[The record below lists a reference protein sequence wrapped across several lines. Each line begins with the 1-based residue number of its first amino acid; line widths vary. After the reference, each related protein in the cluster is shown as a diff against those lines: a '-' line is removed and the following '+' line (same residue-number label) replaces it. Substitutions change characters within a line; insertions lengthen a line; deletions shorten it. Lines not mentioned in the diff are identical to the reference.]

1 MSSVQTERESWV
13 SCPGSPRSK
22 KLTFSSSSLDV
33 LCRCAQSGQQMTAH
47 CSSGDAAG
55 CWCHSCCVRSGIS
68 RLLLLSP
75 LLCTIVL
82 PRAVNTLWRC
92 WGTSTGT
99 RPTWRAPASSCR
111 TQTPTEVSYWAVIV
125 IGEWQNNPL
134 LVRASHPDLRQW
146 GLLWHHPAAA
156 QWRSRGLYLH
166 QKWGVHNQHL
176 R

>member
-1 MSSVQTERESWV
+1 MSSVQSVSQLSRITEKQEADFLQFKSWC
-13 SCPGSPRSK
+13 SLSLCPVWPADDSPLQLRW
-22 KLTFSSSSLDV
+22 
-33 LCRCAQSGQQMTAH
+33 RCW
-47 CSSGDAAG
+47 

-75 LLCTIVL
+75 PLCTIVL
-82 PRAVNTLWRC
+82 ARAVNTLWRW
-92 WGTSTGT
+92 WGTSTET
-99 RPTWRAPASSCR
+99 RSTWRAPASSCR
-111 TQTPTEVSYWAVIV
+111 TQTPTEVSKWAVIV
-125 IGEWQNNPL
+125 IREWQNNPL

-176 R
+176 Q